1 MRKAAVLLILAT
13 FGVASCSSD
22 AAVVKGATSSPSGTT
37 SPAAATTIAV
47 PPTITVVGP
56 TTTTAPTTTP
66 PPPPTTSPSSGG
78 LAKVTILGVN
88 SGAGSG
94 EVDITVNGR
103 PAGWTRF
110 KVSFDGPSGPSVRAD
125 ILDVQDV
132 AGGTVITVISN
143 TYAGGTP
150 LTIAVSWVDG
160 AGTTSPIAYFTCSG
174 GIPIGGSC

>member
-1 MRKAAVLLILAT
+1 MIKGGGFHAIGRRKSAVARVFLRS
-13 FGVASCSSD
+13 G
-22 AAVVKGATSSPSGTT
+22 KGT
-37 SPAAATTIAV
+37 
-47 PPTITVVGP
+47 
-56 TTTTAPTTTP
+56 
-66 PPPPTTSPSSGG
+66 
-78 LAKVTILGVN
+78 
-88 SGAGSG
+88 
-94 EVDITVNGR
+94 ITVNGR

-174 GIPIGGSC
+174 GIPMGGSC